1 MTPARFL
8 SLGYSSNTN
17 VKYSL
22 LWEHSLKAEYP
33 LTGGRRGSQSD
44 VKQEKDGFETG
55 GGHMPMNVAM
65 LET

>member
-1 MTPARFL
+1 MLSTLCFENTP
-8 SLGYSSNTN
+8 
-17 VKYSL
+17 
-22 LWEHSLKAEYP
+22 LKAEYP